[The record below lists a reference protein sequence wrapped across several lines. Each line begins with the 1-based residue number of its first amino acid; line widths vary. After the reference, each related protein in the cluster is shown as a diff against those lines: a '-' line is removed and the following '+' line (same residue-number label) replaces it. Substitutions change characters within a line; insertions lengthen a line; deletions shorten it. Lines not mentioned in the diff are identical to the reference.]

1 MKDLESMTR
10 AQLIRWL
17 TIIDPNGVWTDQD
30 SFDAGYD
37 PLTRTEALAALR
49 QILERD

>member
-17 TIIDPNGVWTDQD
+17 VIVDPNGLWTDPD
-30 SFDAGYD
+30 SLDAGYD
-37 PLTRTEALAALR
+37 PLTRSEALEALR